1 MVRHMSNTSGN
12 EKPRWARFTEIAL
25 LGMVNIAAGCILKIS
40 FDGASH
46 IEAIQTKVND
56 TAATVA
62 VMYRASDAARDVA
75 EITRRIDTNEKR
87 ISVLDARIDDVQKRV
102 RYVEEHPTT
111 AVHRP

>member
-1 MVRHMSNTSGN
+1 MSNTN
-12 EKPRWARFTEIAL
+12 EKPPWARYTEIAL

-56 TAATVA
+56 TASAVA

-75 EITRRIDTNEKR
+75 DISKRIDGNEKR
-87 ISVLDARIDDVQKRV
+87 IDLLDNRLNDMQRRV
-102 RYVEEHPTT
+102 RFVEEHPTK
-111 AVHRP
+111 AAHLP